1 MLNFA
6 YLQTKTRTF
15 VELMLITIFLEL
27 QRDSGDG
34 KAEAPIIEIFLG
46 PKEAPIMARGLQY
59 FLKRVVSKTDVA
71 GSEQDKENVKWGCK
85 VAGDA
90 LKAIVSGT
98 IVGE

>member
-15 VELMLITIFLEL
+15 VELMLITVFLEL
-27 QRDSGDG
+27 RGDRGGG
-34 KAEAPIIEIFLG
+34 KAEAPIIEVFLG

-59 FLKRVVSKTDVA
+59 FLKMVVSKTDVA
-71 GSEQDKENVKWGCK
+71 GTEQDKETVKWGCK

-98 IVGE
+98 IEGE